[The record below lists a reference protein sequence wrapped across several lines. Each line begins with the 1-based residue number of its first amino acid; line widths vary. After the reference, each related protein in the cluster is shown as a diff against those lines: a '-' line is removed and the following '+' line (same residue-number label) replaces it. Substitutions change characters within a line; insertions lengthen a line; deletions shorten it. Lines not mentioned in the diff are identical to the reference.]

1 MTTATITRPKT
12 NQGPAEWV
20 VCARCGSKR
29 LKKNTRDG
37 FCHRPTG
44 NCYWDNERD
53 ERNKA
58 DMARRE
64 AEKAERLKIILEA
77 MRTLFVQFKCT
88 KKLADGREA
97 YWSDETGTRALV
109 SADGSKTSLHLVDI
123 SPDEVQAI
131 AAILSGENMNEHKAA
146 IIDET
151 MSTAHVT
158 AEDVEAIQLIL
169 NNDVDADLVKAVQHC
184 PWDAA
189 ALKELADIK
198 LETSDIV
205 ALQDAARLLNSI
217 QDPTLDDI
225 LITAG
230 HSNQQMRLISWKV
243 QDAMQLIHGRCR

>member
-1 MTTATITRPKT
+1 MTTATISRPKT
-12 NQGPAEWV
+12 SRAPEEWV

-37 FCHRPTG
+37 FCHRPAG
-44 NCYWDNERD
+44 NCYWDNEHEQR
-53 ERNKA
+53 
-58 DMARRE
+58 ARANQERE
-64 AEKAERLKIILEA
+64 ATEKATRLKIILEA
-77 MRTLFVQFKCT
+77 MRTLFVQFRGT
-88 KKLADGREA
+88 RKLSDGREV
-97 YWSDETGTRALV
+97 YWCDDTGTRALV
-109 SADGSKTSLHLVDI
+109 GADGRETSLHLTGL
-123 SPDEVQAI
+123 SPDQVQAI